1 VTIPADDPGDIGAYL
16 ARLRRE
22 MAGAHPD
29 RGGTS
34 EGFIAARTRYQ
45 RAVAALRPRDDSTT
59 AERAIAGYDLMEAV
73 LQEIIDTPHWRVRN
87 GNLVLGDDGQPVPD
101 TRPAR
106 QARARLTRIRANR
119 ERLAER
125 GKP

>member
-1 VTIPADDPGDIGAYL
+1 MTIPADDPGNTGDYL

-34 EGFIAARTRYQ
+34 EGFIA
-45 RAVAALRPRDDSTT
+45 
-59 AERAIAGYDLMEAV
+59 GYDLMEAM
-73 LQEIIDTPHWRVRN
+73 LQEIIGAPHWRVRN